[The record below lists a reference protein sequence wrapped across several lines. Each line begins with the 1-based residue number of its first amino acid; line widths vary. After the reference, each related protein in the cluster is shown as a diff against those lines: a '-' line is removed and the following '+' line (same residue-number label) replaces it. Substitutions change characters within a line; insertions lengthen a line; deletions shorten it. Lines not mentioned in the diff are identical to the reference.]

1 MLKAYSKLMDIVFGV
16 IKWIIIFA
24 SVLMVCCMAYQVIT
38 RYVFHQGNVWSE
50 ELTRLL
56 CIWTVLL
63 GSATAIREKG
73 HLQIDALTNL
83 FHGKTRHLID
93 AVIEIIV
100 LIFLIIM
107 IKYSIEL
114 CQSVGT
120 ATSAGLKVSK
130 VYIYMVMPVGFG
142 CMVLSS
148 IEVIM
153 KDIAA
158 FAGKGSE
165 EVQS

>member
-1 MLKAYSKLMDIVFGV
+1 MLKTYSKLMDILFSV
-16 IKWIIIFA
+16 IKWVIIIA
-24 SVLMVCCMAYQVIT
+24 SVLMVVCMAYQVIT
-38 RYVFHQGNVWSE
+38 RYLFHRGNVWSE

-63 GSATAIREKG
+63 GSAVAIREKG

-83 FHGKTRHLID
+83 FHGKKKNVID
-93 AVIEIIV
+93 AVIEIVV
-100 LIFLIIM
+100 LIFIVIM

-114 CQSVGT
+114 CRSVGS
-120 ATSAGLKVSK
+120 ATSAGLKISK
-130 VYIYMVMPVGFG
+130 VYIYMVMPIGFG

-158 FAGKGSE
+158 FIGTDNKE
-165 EVQS
+165 E

>member
-1 MLKAYSKLMDIVFGV
+1 MLKTYSKLMDILFSV
-16 IKWIIIFA
+16 IKWVIIIA
-24 SVLMVCCMAYQVIT
+24 SVLMVVCMAYQVIT
-38 RYVFHQGNVWSE
+38 RYLFHRGNVWSE

-63 GSATAIREKG
+63 GSAVAIREKG

-83 FHGKTRHLID
+83 FHGKKKNVID
-93 AVIEIIV
+93 AVIDIVV
-100 LIFLIIM
+100 LIFIVIM

-114 CQSVGT
+114 CRSVGS

-130 VYIYMVMPVGFG
+130 VYIYMVMPIGFG

-158 FAGKGSE
+158 FIGTDNKE
-165 EVQS
+165 E

>member
-1 MLKAYSKLMDIVFGV
+1 MLKAYSKIMDIVFGV
-16 IKWIIIFA
+16 VKWVIIIA
-24 SVLMVCCMAYQVIT
+24 SVLMVCCMAFQVIQ
-38 RYVFHQGNVWSE
+38 RYVFHVGNAWSE

-63 GSATAIREKG
+63 GSAMAIREKG

-83 FHGKTRHLID
+83 FHGKARHLCD
-93 AVIEIIV
+93 AIIEIVV
-100 LIFLIIM
+100 LVFVIIM

-148 IEVIM
+148 IEIIM
-153 KDIAA
+153 KDLAA
-158 FAGKGSE
+158 FLKKGNEEGKS
-165 EVQS
+165 

>member
-1 MLKAYSKLMDIVFGV
+1 MLKTYSKLMDILFSV
-16 IKWIIIFA
+16 IKWVIIIA
-24 SVLMVCCMAYQVIT
+24 SVLMVVCMAYQVIT
-38 RYVFHQGNVWSE
+38 RYLFHRGNVWSE

-63 GSATAIREKG
+63 GSAVAIREKG

-83 FHGKTRHLID
+83 FHGKKKNVID
-93 AVIEIIV
+93 AVIEIVV
-100 LIFLIIM
+100 LIFIVIM

-114 CQSVGT
+114 CRSVGS

-130 VYIYMVMPVGFG
+130 VYIYMIMPIGFG

-158 FAGKGSE
+158 FIGTDNKE
-165 EVQS
+165 E

>member
-1 MLKAYSKLMDIVFGV
+1 MLKTYSKLMDILFSV
-16 IKWIIIFA
+16 IKWVMIIA
-24 SVLMVCCMAYQVIT
+24 SVLMVACMAYQVVT
-38 RYVFHQGNVWSE
+38 RYLFHRGNVWSE

-63 GSATAIREKG
+63 GSAVAIREKG

-83 FHGKTRHLID
+83 FHGKKKNIID
-93 AVIEIIV
+93 AVIEIVV
-100 LIFLIIM
+100 LIFIVIM

-114 CQSVGT
+114 CKSVGT

-130 VYIYMVMPVGFG
+130 VYIYMVMPIGFG
-142 CMVLSS
+142 CMALSS

-158 FAGKGSE
+158 FIGTGRKE
-165 EVQS
+165 E

>member
-1 MLKAYSKLMDIVFGV
+1 MLKTYSKLMDILFSV
-16 IKWIIIFA
+16 IKWVIIIA
-24 SVLMVCCMAYQVIT
+24 SVLMVVCMAYQVIT
-38 RYVFHQGNVWSE
+38 RYLFHRGNVWSE

-63 GSATAIREKG
+63 GSAVAIREKG

-83 FHGKTRHLID
+83 FHGKKKNVID
-93 AVIEIIV
+93 AVIEIVV
-100 LIFLIIM
+100 LIFIVIM

-114 CQSVGT
+114 CRSVGS

-130 VYIYMVMPVGFG
+130 VYIYMVMPIGFG

-158 FAGKGSE
+158 FIGTDNKE
-165 EVQS
+165 E